1 MPIGVSFIIVK
12 IREKPKTVSG
22 LEKDI
27 VTYYTMDYYT
37 IVREN
42 KFISTQIALE
52 GYKLQHVIY
61 SMLCCA

>member
-12 IREKPKTVSG
+12 IREKPKTVSE

-37 IVREN
+37 IVRE
-42 KFISTQIALE
+42 
-52 GYKLQHVIY
+52 
-61 SMLCCA
+61 